1 MQFWNPHP
9 DDTTLTLG
17 VYSSLFHNP
26 NLYYSFSHFYHLSC
40 LVTSL
45 LSDLIIPTACSQ
57 KLRHFLNRSPFIYQK
72 EILFIR
78 LIIHPNLSSYKIW
91 MTVLPCLGLPIQGTS
106 SVKYTV
112 VLLPFQAALTSF
124 VLSIPCNYL
133 SKKASIKNSRAI
145 YIHRGLRSWKDKTSN
160 LTANVPNHV
169 IAFNTMMRSYRPKN
183 RKSSGKKG
191 WHTAIT
197 NAMTPVITV

>member
-1 MQFWNPHP
+1 
-9 DDTTLTLG
+9 
-17 VYSSLFHNP
+17 
-26 NLYYSFSHFYHLSC
+26 
-40 LVTSL
+40 
-45 LSDLIIPTACSQ
+45 
-57 KLRHFLNRSPFIYQK
+57 
-72 EILFIR
+72 
-78 LIIHPNLSSYKIW
+78 
-91 MTVLPCLGLPIQGTS
+91 MTVLPCLGLPIQGTN

-112 VLLPFQAALTSF
+112 VLLPFQAALTPF

-133 SKKASIKNSRAI
+133 LKKATIKNSKAI
-145 YIHRGLRSWKDKTSN
+145 DIHRALRSWKDKTSN